1 MRVFKDFDEI
11 KSAIGTEVGVS
22 DWVVVTQDR
31 INRFAEATEDEQWI
45 HVDVNVRSKSCLY
58 RLQLRMVFLRCH

>member
-11 KSAIGTEVGVS
+11 KSAIGTEVRVS

-31 INRFAEATEDEQWI
+31 INRFAEATGVAEMIAALSVSSSLDA
-45 HVDVNVRSKSCLY
+45 SS
-58 RLQLRMVFLRCH
+58 